1 MIAPPSP
8 PPRDAARDWKAYY
21 RWVYPAWWEH
31 RAPQLGWSS
40 YDARLLDLL
49 DARPGDRALECGIGT
64 GERYA
69 IRLAQ
74 RGVRVHGVDL
84 ADSLLRQCLR
94 RGGEAGGAIAAQQAD
109 IEALPYR
116 DGAFERVYSF
126 STLWY
131 VPSLAAALREMV
143 RVTKPGGTIVF
154 DLLNALHLTPAL
166 AYLATLTKRALG
178 RSVGRWRPHSPLA
191 IGRILGACP
200 VRWQVLGFGV
210 LLPTSLPVF
219 GERAD
224 LAGRFP
230 LFDTGLR
237 NTPLRYLGAKLVYVC
252 RRSAR

>member
-1 MIAPPSP
+1 VSDPVAKEH
-8 PPRDAARDWKAYY
+8 AQRDWKAYY
-21 RWVYPAWWEH
+21 RWVYPAWWAQ
-31 RAPQLGWSS
+31 RAPRLGWSA

-49 DARPGDRALECGIGT
+49 DARPGERVLECGIGT

-84 ADSLLRQCLR
+84 ADALLRRCLR
-94 RGGEAGGAIAAQQAD
+94 QSAVVGGAIAAQQAD
-109 IEALPYR
+109 IDALPYR
-116 DGAFERVYSF
+116 DGVFERVYSF

-131 VPSLAAALREMV
+131 VPSLAAAVREMV

-166 AYLATLTKRALG
+166 ASLATRTKRALG
-178 RSVGRWRPHSPLA
+178 RNVGRWRPYSPLA
-191 IGRILGACP
+191 VRSILRACP

-210 LLPTSLPVF
+210 LLPTSLPVL

-224 LAGRFP
+224 LASRFP
-230 LFDTGLR
+230 LFDAGLR
-237 NTPLRYLGAKLVYVC
+237 NSPLRYLGAKLVYVC
-252 RRSAR
+252 RRTSP

>member
-1 MIAPPSP
+1 LA
-8 PPRDAARDWKAYY
+8 RGDAERDWKAYY
-21 RWVYPAWWEH
+21 RRVYPAWWE
-31 RAPQLGWSS
+31 RQAPRLGWSS
-40 YDARLLDLL
+40 YDATLLDLL
-49 DARPGDRALECGIGT
+49 DARPGERALECGIGT

-74 RGVRVHGVDL
+74 RGVRVCGVDI
-84 ADSLLRQCLR
+84 ADALLRQCLR
-94 RGGEAGGAIAAQQAD
+94 HSAAVGGAIAAQQAD
-109 IEALPYR
+109 IDALPYR

-154 DLLNALHLTPAL
+154 DLLNALHVTPAL

-178 RSVGRWRPHSPLA
+178 KAVGRWRPYSPLA
-191 IGRILGACP
+191 IGRILRACP

-210 LLPTSLPVF
+210 LLPTGLPVL

-224 LAGRFP
+224 LASLLPVFAA
-230 LFDTGLR
+230 GLR
-237 NTPLRYLGAKLVYVC
+237 NSPLRYLGAKLVYVC
-252 RRSAR
+252 RRTSP